1 MFGFRVR
8 NAFAADGRVLDSN
21 DALFSVTSCSRV
33 IPVAWLYIYIYP
45 AFPYTYQ
52 KQEKEL
58 VG

>member
-8 NAFAADGRVLDSN
+8 NAFAADGRVLESN
-21 DALFSVTSCSRV
+21 DALFLVNSCSRV
-33 IPVAWLYIYIYP
+33 IPVAWLYIYP